1 MPSIGTQLKQARQTR
16 GLSIKQAMQA
26 TRIRD
31 YYIEAMEA
39 DDFSAIPSAVQVR
52 GFLRSYADFLK
63 LNADE
68 LISQQRGDS
77 QAAPAFTTPNQADDA
92 SAVAPAVSAEKLTGS
107 PPESIRPAPQPEP
120 AFIETEAMPTG
131 EDESQFE
138 FDEEQPKIPAISD
151 LILAEIGNRLR
162 ERRELLSLTL
172 DEIERHTHV
181 RKYYLSVI
189 EAGRFDDLPSP
200 VQARGML
207 SNYASFLDM
216 DTEATLLRFA
226 DALQARR
233 AERQAALPATQTAS
247 KRRIEMPLLIRRLIS
262 PDLLFGGGMIVLLFT
277 LTVWGAARIF
287 SKESAT
293 SGQAPSISDVL
304 LDSPISPTPTATED
318 LALPTNVDVEEVPD
332 GEETL
337 TPTET
342 SALDEVPTTLQ
353 LTISVLERT
362 FVRVTVDG
370 AVAKEGRVL
379 PGFAQTFYGARRIEV
394 LTGSGSAI
402 EIVFNQNNM
411 GPMGNLGQVVNL
423 IYTLGGVQTPTMT
436 PSITPTPTP
445 LYLKSLTPTR
455 TPSATRTETLTP
467 TPSVTRTPSRTA
479 TNKP

>member
-1 MPSIGTQLKQARQTR
+1 MSSIGIQLKEARQAR

-39 DDFSAIPSAVQVR
+39 DDFSAIPSAAQAR
-52 GFLRSYADFLK
+52 GFLRSYADYLK

-77 QAAPAFTTPNQADDA
+77 QLVAEFTTPQQTDA
-92 SAVAPAVSAEKLTGS
+92 SAVASASDANQLTES
-107 PPESIRPAPQPEP
+107 PLESIRQAAPQPEP
-120 AFIETEAMPTG
+120 AFDETEPTLTG
-131 EDESQFE
+131 SDDSQAESA
-138 FDEEQPKIPAISD
+138 DEQPKVPAASD
-151 LILAEIGNRLR
+151 LILAEIGSRLR

-233 AERQAALPATQTAS
+233 AERQAALPSTQTS
-247 KRRIEMPLLIRRLIS
+247 SRRRITLPPVIRRLIS
-262 PDLLFGGGMIVLLFT
+262 PDLLFGGGMIVLLFM

-287 SKESAT
+287 SKENTSAA
-293 SGQAPSISDVL
+293 QAPSISDVL
-304 LDSPISPTPTATED
+304 LDGPTITPTATESNNV
-318 LALPTNVDVEEVPD
+318 ALPTSVNVDVVID
-332 GEETL
+332 DQETP

-342 SALDEVPTTLQ
+342 ASGEDVVGTSLQ

-370 AVAKEGRVL
+370 VVTKEGRVL
-379 PGFAQTFYGARRIEV
+379 PGFAQTFDGTQRIEV

-402 EIVFNQNNM
+402 QIVFNQNNM
-411 GPMGNLGQVVNL
+411 GRMGDLGQVVDL
-423 IYTLGGVQTPTMT
+423 VYTLSGIQTPTMT
-436 PSITPTPTP
+436 PSPTVTFTPLFQKSPTPTRTMTMTRTP
-445 LYLKSLTPTR
+445 TLTRTPSLTPT
-455 TPSATRTETLTP
+455 
-467 TPSVTRTPSRTA
+467 V
-479 TNKP
+479 KQ